1 MLCKNIAQIGNKLY
15 EVRKKK
21 GLTQAQV
28 AEKAELSDRTYAD
41 IERGSANMR
50 VDTMLSICEEY
61 IAAVDLSIFNYCGGT
76 CGGVLRRLDYCG
88 GECVR
93 ANRPQWLGGLALKS
107 I

>member
-50 VDTMLSICEEY
+50 VDTMLSICEALRITPNELFVEENVE
-61 IAAVDLSIFNYCGGT
+61 ADKGMLVDQIERCSTREQAILLQIID
-76 CGGVLRRLDYCG
+76 L
-88 GECVR
+88 
-93 ANRPQWLGGLALKS
+93 LKV
-107 I
+107 